1 MKKKSPL
8 SVSFPDTAAVHA
20 FLDAMPMFS
29 KTGPAAA
36 RFGLEG
42 IRLLCDGMGNPQ
54 NEIRCIHV
62 AGTNGKGS
70 VCQILSAV
78 YHKGGYSTGCFTSPH
93 LLRFNERITLDGIEI
108 PDNELLRYFRKY
120 AGLIHEIQPT
130 YFELATAIAFWYFA
144 DKNVDLAIIET
155 GLGGRLDS
163 TNIVQP
169 EISIITSIG
178 LDHTEILGDTLA
190 KIAAEK
196 AGIIKKNVPVV
207 IGDIPEE
214 ADPVIKGIAAENN
227 SPVIESQIL
236 QPEYSGNG
244 LFLLRQP
251 SDFSHRLLFR
261 TAFHQSVQR
270 HNIAMVLQA
279 VDVLQPRFPLGIE
292 KVVEGIKTASN
303 GGLKARLE
311 QLLPGLPC
319 YFDGAHN
326 PEAFKHTLDDVK
338 KMAGKRKKVLVFSIM
353 RDKLNLSMR
362 SMLSQFDEIYYFDT
376 NNSRSTIFSDIKWLI
391 PEIKRFNDQKWLSL
405 IKEMQQSAPA
415 SFDALPS
422 AEQIQ
427 IDCDDSA
434 ASLTHGASF
443 ILFSGSLYFYS
454 LVSDLIQ
461 RTSLKRQDL

>member
-8 SVSFPDTAAVHA
+8 SALFPDTAAVHA

-54 NEIRCIHV
+54 RDFKCIHV

-70 VCQILSAV
+70 VCQLLSAV
-78 YHKGGYSTGCFTSPH
+78 YHEGGYSTGGFTSPH
-93 LLRFNERITLDGIEI
+93 LLRFNERITLNGLEI
-108 PDNELLRYFRKY
+108 PDEELLRYFRKY
-120 AGLIHEIQPT
+120 AALIQDVQPT

-144 DKNVDLAIIET
+144 DMKVDLAIIET

-169 EISIITSIG
+169 ELSIITSIG

-196 AGIIKKNVPVV
+196 AGIIKKNRPVV
-207 IGDIPEE
+207 LGNIPEE
-214 ADPVIKGIAAENN
+214 ADLVIKAIAADKG
-227 SPVIESQIL
+227 SKLFESRIL
-236 QPEYSGNG
+236 QPVYAGNG
-244 LFLLRQP
+244 EFRLLKP
-251 SDFSHRLLFR
+251 SDDSHQLMIR

-270 HNIAMVLQA
+270 HNIAMVMQA
-279 VDVLQPRFPLGIE
+279 VDVLQQAFPLRFEQAIAGIN
-292 KVVEGIKTASN
+292 TASR
-303 GGLKARLE
+303 GKGLKARFE

-326 PEAFKHTLDDVK
+326 PEAFQHMLDEVK
-338 KMAGKRKKVLVFSIM
+338 KMAGNRKKVLVFSIM
-353 RDKLNLSMR
+353 RDKLNLTMR

-376 NNSRSTIFSDIKWLI
+376 NNNRSKIFSDIKRLM
-391 PEIKRFNDQKWLSL
+391 PEVRRFNDQKWLSL
-405 IKEMQQSAPA
+405 LEEMRQPTPA
-415 SFDALPS
+415 SFDTLPS
-422 AEQIQ
+422 AEQVHS
-427 IDCDDSA
+427 DCNDSS
-434 ASLTHGASF
+434 ASITPGASF
-443 ILFSGSLYFYS
+443 VVFSGSLYFYS
-454 LVSDLIQ
+454 QVTDLIQ
-461 RTSLKRQDL
+461 RTSL